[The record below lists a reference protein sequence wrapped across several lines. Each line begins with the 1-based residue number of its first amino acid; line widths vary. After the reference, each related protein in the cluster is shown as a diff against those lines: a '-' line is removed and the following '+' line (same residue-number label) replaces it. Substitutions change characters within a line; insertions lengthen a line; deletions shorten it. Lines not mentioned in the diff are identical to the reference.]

1 MVLRK
6 ITLDNSVRYIPRNEQ
21 TRESK
26 PIKMKN
32 KKQSEL
38 IQPFSGGGKQ
48 NKKFSKNNKKFV
60 KDFTAGGFGVL
71 AK

>member
-6 ITLDNSVRYIPRNEQ
+6 ITVDNSVRYIPKSEQ

-26 PIKMKN
+26 PIKIKN
-32 KKQSEL
+32 KKQSE
-38 IQPFSGGGKQ
+38 Q

-60 KDFTAGGFGVL
+60 KDFTAGGFGIL
-71 AK
+71 K

>member
-6 ITLDNSVRYIPRNEQ
+6 ITVDNSVRYIPKNEQ
-21 TRESK
+21 TKE
-26 PIKMKN
+26 I
-32 KKQSEL
+32 KQSEQ
-38 IQPFSGGGKQ
+38 IQPISGGGKPNTRKQ

-71 AK
+71 TK